1 MHTVDEEVKIDL
13 LLMPYKIKVNLIRVA
28 TVLGSTV
35 AETMV
40 LIIIPLSTHPYTN
53 INICMWTHTQK
64 HANIYARIYLSACI
78 VYLYIIWVYIMHCAW
93 RYYRPIWSVVTFSCI

>member
-53 INICMWTHTQK
+53 ITCSIHKSMQIYM
-64 HANIYARIYLSACI
+64 HA
-78 VYLYIIWVYIMHCAW
+78 YI
-93 RYYRPIWSVVTFSCI
+93 